1 MPELPEVEVVCR
13 QIAKKTADHPQIVKF
28 EFKRKDIRDPMPIA
42 QFKKMQGAKILSVK
56 RRAKYILIET
66 DKGGILSHLGMTG
79 SWRIAAQGEELAHD
93 HIYMHL
99 SNGQRWAFRD
109 PRRFGIFETFD
120 ILQQKQNKRLKNLG
134 VEPLESEF
142 TAEHL
147 LKQLKTRNTAIKV
160 ALMDQKVVVG
170 VGNIY
175 ASEALFLA
183 QIPPSLKAS
192 KLKLDKALQL
202 VKAIRKVLTEAIRA
216 GGSSISD
223 FKNADFSDGYF
234 QNKHLVYDRKDLL
247 CVVCETKIKSGVMGG
262 RSTFWCP
269 TCQSQ
274 KPK

>member
-13 QIAKKTADHPQIVKF
+13 QLAKLTADHPQIIDF
-28 EFKRKDIRDPMPIA
+28 EFKRKDLRDPMPIA
-42 QFKKMQGAKILSVK
+42 QFKKMQGAKILAIK

-79 SWRIAAQGEELAHD
+79 SWRIAGLGEERAHD
-93 HIYMHL
+93 HLYMQL

-109 PRRFGIFETFD
+109 PRRFGIFETYD
-120 ILQQKQNKRLKNLG
+120 ILRQNQNKRLKSLG
-134 VEPLESEF
+134 VEPLEKDF

-147 LKQLKTRNTAIKV
+147 LAQLKKRKIALKV

-183 QIPPSLKAS
+183 QISPLMNAS
-192 KLKLDKALQL
+192 KLNMDKALRL
-202 VKAIRKVLTEAIRA
+202 VKAIRQVLTRAIEA

-223 FKNADFSDGYF
+223 FKNAENTEGYF
-234 QNKHLVYDRKDLL
+234 QNSHAVYDRKDQL
-247 CVVCETKIKSGVMGG
+247 CVICETKIKSQVLGG

-269 TCQSQ
+269 TCQ
-274 KPK
+274 PKKSS

>member
-13 QIAKKTADHPQIVKF
+13 QIAKMTADQPQIIKF

-42 QFKKMQGAKILSVK
+42 QFKKMQGAKILAIK

-79 SWRIAAQGEELAHD
+79 SWRIAAVGEELAHD
-93 HIYMHL
+93 HLYMHL

-120 ILQQKQNKRLKNLG
+120 ISQQKQNKRLKSLG
-134 VEPLESEF
+134 VEPLEKEF

-147 LKQLKTRNTAIKV
+147 LAQLKNRNTSLKV

-175 ASEALFLA
+175 ASEALFKA
-183 QIPPSLKAS
+183 GISPSLIAS
-192 KLKLDKALQL
+192 KLKLDKALLL
-202 VKAIRKVLTEAIRA
+202 VSSIRHILTEAIAA

-223 FKNADFSDGYF
+223 FKNAENSDGYF
-234 QNKHLVYDRKDLL
+234 QHSHLVYDRKDKP
-247 CVVCETKIKSGVMGG
+247 CVVCKTKIKSQTMGG

-269 TCQSQ
+269 TCQ
-274 KPK
+274 PKKSR